1 MAHMLIIDDDD
12 QLRTLLRQTLEREG
26 YTVGEAQNGW
36 AGMARYRA
44 TPADLVITN
53 ILMPEQEGLETIR
66 VLRQESPEVKIIAIA
81 GGGQMGALDFLDV
94 AAKLGTRRTLRKP
107 FALQE
112 LRAAVRE
119 VLQHPGP

>member
-1 MAHMLIIDDDD
+1 MAHILIIDDDD
-12 QLRTLLRQTLEREG
+12 QLRTLLRQALEREG
-26 YTVGEAQNGW
+26 YTVGEAQNGRE
-36 AGMARYRA
+36 GMARYRA

-66 VLRQESPEVKIIAIA
+66 VLRQESPEVKIIAIS
-81 GGGQMGALDFLDV
+81 GGGQMGALDFLDI
-94 AAKLGTRRTLRKP
+94 AAKLGSRRTLRKP

-112 LRAAVRE
+112 LHTVVRE